1 MIIIDLD
8 TANRWTI
15 RDDSGPLLTD
25 ATTERA
31 QRFVANLMEA
41 RAIDAQTD
49 ATRAELEAVAQSY
62 ETRRWVPTSRLV
74 R

>member
-31 QRFVANLMEA
+31 QRFVANLMEV
-41 RAIDAQTD
+41 RAIDAQADT
-49 ATRAELEAVAQSY
+49 TRAELDAVARDY
-62 ETRRWVPTSRLV
+62 EARRWIPTSRV
-74 R
+74 RR